1 MRKMILSSMI
11 FMAAC
16 STTSTNGNTNDIKT
30 DSVVRDTSG
39 LAAEKLATDSVKAAA
54 PVEVKADAPKA
65 AK

>member
-16 STTSTNGNTNDIKT
+16 SSASSNTNNVPADT
-30 DSVVRDTSG
+30 VVQDTAG
-39 LAAEKLATDSVKAAA
+39 VAAEKAATDSVKAAA